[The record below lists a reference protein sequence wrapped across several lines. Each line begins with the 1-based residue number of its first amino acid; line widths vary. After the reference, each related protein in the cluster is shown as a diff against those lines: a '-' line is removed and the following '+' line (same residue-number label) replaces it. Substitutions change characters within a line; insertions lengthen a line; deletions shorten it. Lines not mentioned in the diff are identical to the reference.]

1 LIQYKSMKYT
11 KLIKLLPKNI
21 QEKYDDRVLNKAID
35 LTDYDLAKINKSS
48 EDISEK
54 NYETMIARNIEK
66 VIAGQNDKVSNAL
79 LSITGIS
86 LISNVWKRG
95 IGGVFGGGDDDEEV

>member
-1 LIQYKSMKYT
+1 MKYT
-11 KLIKLLPKNI
+11 SIIKLLPKNI
-21 QEKYDDRVLNKAID
+21 QEKYDDSVLNKAID
-35 LTDYDLAKINKSS
+35 LTDYDLAKNNKTN

-54 NYETMIARNIEK
+54 NYEKMIARNIEK
-66 VIAGQNDKVSNAL
+66 VIEGQNNKVSNAL

-86 LISNVWKRG
+86 LITNVWKRG